1 MMRSWSGASHTTRQR
16 LCGLPSPTGA
26 VSRAIAALDGDW
38 TSAVLYTTGPD
49 KLVVLGT
56 LVDFWP
62 VLCEWDRVV
71 CVLTLLSYLIRTYT
85 VPAPMD
91 VDGDSP
97 PPAQPGASIPRARP
111 AGRAPEGMVWK
122 GGKRIS

>member
-1 MMRSWSGASHTTRQR
+1 MMRSRAVHLTHMLTHTTRQR

-38 TSAVLYTTGPD
+38 TSVVLYTTGPD

-71 CVLTLLSYLIRTYT
+71 CVLTLLSLISQSQ
-85 VPAPMD
+85 
-91 VDGDSP
+91 G
-97 PPAQPGASIPRARP
+97 
-111 AGRAPEGMVWK
+111 
-122 GGKRIS
+122 

>member
-1 MMRSWSGASHTTRQR
+1 MSEPQLLCDVSTGVRSMHDALASGASHTTRQR

-38 TSAVLYTTGPD
+38 TSVVLYTTGPD

-71 CVLTLLSYLIRTYT
+71 CVLTLLSLIL
-85 VPAPMD
+85 
-91 VDGDSP
+91 
-97 PPAQPGASIPRARP
+97 
-111 AGRAPEGMVWK
+111 
-122 GGKRIS
+122 RI

>member
-1 MMRSWSGASHTTRQR
+1 MAIEHNDSACRVTRPHLDVATSEPQLLCDVSTGVRLMHDALASGASHTTRQR

-38 TSAVLYTTGPD
+38 TSVVLYTTGPD

-71 CVLTLLSYLIRTYT
+71 CVLTLS
-85 VPAPMD
+85 APTGHGHD
-91 VDGDSP
+91 L
-97 PPAQPGASIPRARP
+97 
-111 AGRAPEGMVWK
+111 
-122 GGKRIS
+122 